1 MQSLIAWL
9 VLPALLLAVCGGL
22 GQLVQRLTKTSL
34 PPGLGPP
41 IGAALAIALSLTGYV
56 IGLRGLLT
64 PLLIAALA
72 IAGLVLAARAGERL
86 RRPGLPALVWGVT
99 YALYIAPVVLSG
111 HWTWPGYNFVN
122 DTSVQLLLAEW
133 LPEHGRAMP
142 PEPFVSTPLDVL
154 RTYFSGGYP
163 LGSHALL
170 AAAGGPIPI
179 PLEALYQPFIA
190 AFAGLAA
197 IALFALARPLVGA
210 RWAAFGAIAAMASNL
225 LYQYAL
231 QGNMK
236 ELVTVTSL
244 ATAAAVAGWSI
255 AALKEAERERRRGI
269 LVRSAVLLAL
279 PVAAAVNV
287 LSTAGGP
294 YAALIVL
301 AWLAMLLIGRV
312 VPGPGA
318 LAIALGAGAAVL
330 VLATAAQLSTLI
342 SFGQATSTTYAS
354 AGLASELGHLARPLE
369 LRQTAG
375 IWLIPDYRLPPV
387 GIKATL
393 TTLIIWLALALCLI
407 GGVYALVRRRFGVL
421 AFALPLVVIML
432 VVTPRVS
439 PYADAKT
446 YMLMAPGITLLA
458 AVGAAAV
465 GRLQP
470 LVGIALAAVLAAGV
484 VGSDALAYHG
494 VQLAPTDR
502 MEALHDLDER
512 YAGQGPILFNEP
524 EEFAKN
530 FLSKTKLDVGAESI
544 TPSQTQLRAPQAFA
558 YLWFDLDDIVLDW
571 QRQFPLMILRRSPG
585 ASRPPSDYELDYT
598 NAYYEVWKRRPGPKV
613 LEHLPIQGLFTV
625 SGEPQCEQ
633 VAELAQRAKRGERL
647 VAATAPP
654 SVRLDPLTAEEKPKS
669 WRPHPFRAGMILTG
683 GPGTARER
691 VTVAQPG
698 RYRAWIA
705 GSFGRPITAAVDG
718 RTIGSAEG
726 VNTVGQWHEVGEV
739 ELSAGSHELSM
750 TRPGGSLAPGDGFAG
765 EVGPLVLQR
774 VEPRRLVEVAPGDAE
789 RELCNRPWDW
799 IERVDPRG

>member
-22 GQLVQRLTKTSL
+22 GLLVQRIASVTL
-34 PPGLGPP
+34 PPGLAAPV
-41 IGAALAIALSLTGYV
+41 GAALAIALALAGYV

-64 PLLIAALA
+64 PLLVVALA
-72 IAGLVLAARAGERL
+72 ATGFVLGARAGLRP

-133 LPEHGRAMP
+133 LPEHGRMMP
-142 PEPFVSTPLDVL
+142 PEPLVSTPLDVL
-154 RTYFSGGYP
+154 RTYISGGYP

-170 AAAGGPIPI
+170 AAVGGLIPI

-197 IALFALARPLVGA
+197 MALLALARPLVGA
-210 RWAAFGAIAAMASNL
+210 RWAAFGAILAMASNL

-244 ATAAAVAGWSI
+244 AMAAAVAGWSVG
-255 AALKEAERERRRGI
+255 ALRDAEPEERRGL
-269 LVRSAVLLAL
+269 LVRSAILLAL
-279 PVAAAVNV
+279 LVAAAINV

-294 YAALIVL
+294 YAALIIVAWPALLLL
-301 AWLAMLLIGRV
+301 ARV
-312 VPGPGA
+312 VPGPAA
-318 LAIALGAGAAVL
+318 LALALAAGAAVL
-330 VLATAAQLSTLI
+330 IAATAAQLSTLV
-342 SFGQATSTTYAS
+342 SFGEATSATYAS
-354 AGLASELGHLARPLE
+354 PNLASELGHLARPLE

-375 IWLIPDYRLPPV
+375 IWLIADYRLPPV
-387 GIKATL
+387 GIRATL
-393 TTLIIWLALALCLI
+393 TAIGIWLALALGLV
-407 GGVYALVRRRFGVL
+407 GAVYAIVRRRLAVL
-421 AFALPLVVIML
+421 AFAVPLVVIMI

-446 YMLMAPGITLLA
+446 YMLMAPGVTLMA

-465 GRLQP
+465 GRLRP
-470 LVGIALAAVLAAGV
+470 LAGIAAAVVLAAGV
-484 VGSDALAYHG
+484 VASDALAYHG

-512 YAGQGPILFNEP
+512 YAGQGLILFNEP

-544 TPSQTQLRAPQAFA
+544 TPSQTQLRVPQAFA
-558 YLWFDLDDIVLDW
+558 YRWFDLDDITLEW
-571 QRQFPLMILRRSPG
+571 QSGFPLMILRRSPA
-585 ASRPPSDYELDYT
+585 ASRPPANYELDYV
-598 NAYYEVWKRRPGPKV
+598 NRYYEVWKRRPGPKV
-613 LEHLPIQGLFTV
+613 LEHLPIQAPFTA
-625 SGEPQCEQ
+625 S
-633 VAELAQRAKRGERL
+633 RAKRGERL
-647 VAATAPP
+647 IAATSPP
-654 SVRLDPLTAEEKPKS
+654 SVRLDPADPDVTPEN
-669 WRPHPFRAGMILTG
+669 WRPHPYREGMVLTG
-683 GPGTARER
+683 GPGTARQR
-691 VTVAQPG
+691 VTVEEPG

-705 GSFGRPITAAVDG
+705 GSFGRPIIGAVDG
-718 RTIGSAEG
+718 REIGSAQG
-726 VNTVGQWHEVGEV
+726 VNTVGQWHEIGEV
-739 ELSAGSHELSM
+739 ELSEGSHELAM
-750 TRPGGSLAPGDGFAG
+750 TRNGGGLAPGSGFAG
-765 EVGPLVLQR
+765 ELGPMVLQR
-774 VEPRRLVEVAPGDAE
+774 VEPRRLVEVAPRDAQ

-799 IERVDPRG
+799 IERVQPRG

>member
-9 VLPALLLAVCGGL
+9 VLPALLLALCGGL
-22 GQLVQRLTKTSL
+22 GQLVQRLTSTSL
-34 PPGLGPP
+34 PPGLGMPV
-41 IGAALAIALSLTGYV
+41 GAALAITLALSGYV

-64 PLLIAALA
+64 PLLLAVLA
-72 IAGLVLAARAGERL
+72 IAGLVLAARAGARP
-86 RRPGLPALVWGVT
+86 RRPGLPALVWAVT
-99 YALYIAPVVLSG
+99 YGLYIAPVVLSG

-133 LPEHGRAMP
+133 LPEHGRMMP
-142 PEPFVSTPLDVL
+142 PEPLVSTPLDVL
-154 RTYFSGGYP
+154 RTYISGGYP

-170 AAAGGPIPI
+170 AVAGGLIPV

-197 IALFALARPLVGA
+197 MALLALARPLVGE
-210 RWAAFGAIAAMASNL
+210 RWAAFGAVAAMASNL

-255 AALKEAERERRRGI
+255 GALKAAEPGQRRGLLI
-269 LVRSAVLLAL
+269 RAAIVLAL

-312 VPGPGA
+312 VPGPPA
-318 LAIALGAGAAVL
+318 LARALAAGGAVL
-330 VLATAAQLSTLI
+330 VVATAAQLSTLI
-342 SFGQATSTTYAS
+342 SFGEATSTTYAS
-354 AGLASELGHLARPLE
+354 AGMITELGHLARPLE
-369 LRQTAG
+369 IRQAVG
-375 IWLIPDYRLPPV
+375 IWLIPDYRLPPI
-387 GIKATL
+387 GLKATL
-393 TTLIIWLALALCLI
+393 TTAIIWLALALGLI
-407 GGVYALVRRRFGVL
+407 GGIYAIVRRRLGVL
-421 AFALPLVVIML
+421 AFAVPLVVIMI

-446 YMLMAPGITLLA
+446 YMLMAPGITLMA

-465 GRLQP
+465 GRLRP
-470 LVGIALAAVLAAGV
+470 LVGIAAAVVLAAGV

-494 VQLAPTDR
+494 VQLAPADR

-512 YAGQGPILFNEP
+512 YAGQGLILFNEP

-530 FLSKTKLDVGAESI
+530 FLAKTKLDVGAESI

-558 YLWFDLDDIVLDW
+558 YLWFDLDDITLEW
-571 QRQFPLMILRRSPG
+571 QSQFPLMILRRSPA
-585 ASRPPSDYELDYT
+585 ASRPPANYELDYT
-598 NAYYEVWKRRPGPKV
+598 NRYYEVWKRRPGPKV

-625 SGEPQCEQ
+625 SGDPQCEQ
-633 VAELAQRAKRGERL
+633 VVELAARARRGEKL

-654 SVRLDPLTAEEKPKS
+654 SVRLDPATAEEKPSS
-669 WRPHPFRAGMILTG
+669 WRPHPFRAGMVLTG
-683 GPGTARER
+683 GPGTARQR
-691 VTVAQPG
+691 VTVEQPG
-698 RYRAWIA
+698 RYRGWIA
-705 GSFGRPITAAVDG
+705 GSFGRAITGAVDG
-718 RTIGSAEG
+718 REIGSAQG
-726 VNTVGQWHEVGEV
+726 VNTVGQWHEIGEV
-739 ELSAGSHELSM
+739 ELSKGAHELSM
-750 TRPGGSLAPGDGFAG
+750 TRPDGSLAPGSGYAG
-765 EVGPLVLQR
+765 ELGPMVLQR
-774 VEPRRLVEVAPGDAE
+774 VQPRRLVEVAPRDAE
-789 RELCNRPWDW
+789 RDLCNRPWDW
-799 IERVDPRG
+799 IERISVRG